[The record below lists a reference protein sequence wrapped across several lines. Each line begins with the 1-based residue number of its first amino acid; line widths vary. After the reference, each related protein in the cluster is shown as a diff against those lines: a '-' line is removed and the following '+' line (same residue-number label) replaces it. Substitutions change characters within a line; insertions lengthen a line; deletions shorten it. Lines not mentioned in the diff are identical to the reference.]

1 MEPSQSNTRFILSCV
16 AVLCASYII
25 GLGINGIRAKS
36 AETNEPVV
44 SAKTPAAPAAVNPAE
59 QQNPATGVR
68 PAGGRTRG
76 NIAQEPVNVDQ
87 VGNFNGGVENRGG
100 FVDNSGG
107 NFNAGVDNS
116 GSGNVVAA
124 DGGGRGGRGGGVGGR
139 GGVTSIGAAA
149 VDNSGG
155 GALMQTVDASGR
167 ASRFGL
173 QTGDVVLSI
182 NGETVN
188 GADSF
193 TELMG
198 SIAQGSAV
206 SIIVLRD
213 GTQTTVGREATSVG
227 GGRGGR
233 GG

>member
-25 GLGINGIRAKS
+25 GLGINGIRTKN
-36 AETNEPVV
+36 AETTEPVV
-44 SAKTPAAPAAVNPAE
+44 SANTPASPAAVNPAE
-59 QQNPATGVR
+59 QQNPATAGR
-68 PAGGRTRG
+68 AAGGRNRG
-76 NIAQEPVNVDQ
+76 NIAQEQVNVNQ
-87 VGNFNGGVENRGG
+87 GGNFDTG
-100 FVDNSGG
+100 VDNSGG
-107 NFNAGVDNS
+107 TNL
-116 GSGNVVAA
+116 VAA
-124 DGGGRGGRGGGVGGR
+124 DGGGRGGRGGRGGTVGG

-193 TELMG
+193 AELMG

-213 GTQTTVGREATSVG
+213 GTQKTVGREATSVG